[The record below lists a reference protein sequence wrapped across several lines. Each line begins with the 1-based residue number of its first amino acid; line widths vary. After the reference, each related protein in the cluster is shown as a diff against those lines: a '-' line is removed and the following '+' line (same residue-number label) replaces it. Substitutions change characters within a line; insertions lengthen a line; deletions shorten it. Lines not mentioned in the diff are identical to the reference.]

1 MKAKVNKHYELNT
14 PRTSKEDIEKRN
26 KRNKYLESL
35 GVYTSLYT
43 SDSSLNIEYIDGK
56 HNYRQDSIEA
66 IMLVREGQELPQDL
80 LDRLAYYKP
89 IIDKQLEESNG

>member
-1 MKAKVNKHYELNT
+1 MNKANISIPKLNIS
-14 PRTSKEDIEKRN
+14 RTSKEDIEKRN
-26 KRNKYLESL
+26 KYLKSL

-66 IMLVREGQELPQDL
+66 IMLVRGGQELPQEL

-89 IIDKQLEESNG
+89 IIDKQLEESKG